1 MELSEV
7 MRTMSGVRRYLR
19 EDVADEVIYA
29 ALDDA
34 RFAPSGGNRQPW
46 RVVVIR
52 NLDLRKKVSEVS
64 SREWRVY
71 TAKWYPSP
79 EEITEDQAKKLKEGT
94 DYHANMH
101 QAPVHLFV
109 WTDLGSLA
117 LTDRNLDRVSFVGGG
132 SVYPFVQ
139 NLQLALSSRGVGSRI
154 TALAIPAEAE
164 WAELMSVPEGYG
176 LAAVMTI
183 GYPEWRA
190 TRLSRN
196 PVEELCPKRVFR
208 GTTTHHFSLGGDN
221 RMDVMKEWPADQ
233 WPGHSGNW
241 NRWPNDLGTLNLL
254 TSEAILRGAAAVR
267 SGKTLPLSRPLDLE
281 ETARRFTTPFVVHE
295 IIKADEGGFEEGDL
309 TQSSAD
315 RLSTRVHGMTHTHI
329 DALAHMGYRGRTFNG
344 YYFPDVVTM
353 SEGVK
358 NTEMDITPMAAVATR
373 ALFIDIARRRGVD
386 ALTPGDSVM
395 PEELEFA
402 LDRIEPG
409 DAAVIRIGGTIRVGK
424 AAADKSEH
432 GTWHHG
438 TWAGLDTDCV
448 DVLAARDVS
457 LIATDSPGDTFPHRH
472 EGYCRSPGA
481 CLGGGVL
488 RDAPHPQHGSRGLG
502 RRMRRLRPGH
512 LPPGG
517 GSAQPPQG
525 DGVAR
530 YNRWRCSDVVGS
542 RLHPDRPRADRTGAG
557 GHLSHS

>member
-1 MELSEV
+1 
-7 MRTMSGVRRYLR
+7 
-19 EDVADEVIYA
+19 
-29 ALDDA
+29 
-34 RFAPSGGNRQPW
+34 
-46 RVVVIR
+46 
-52 NLDLRKKVSEVS
+52 
-64 SREWRVY
+64 
-71 TAKWYPSP
+71 
-79 EEITEDQAKKLKEGT
+79 
-94 DYHANMH
+94 
-101 QAPVHLFV
+101 
-109 WTDLGSLA
+109 
-117 LTDRNLDRVSFVGGG
+117 
-132 SVYPFVQ
+132 
-139 NLQLALSSRGVGSRI
+139 
-154 TALAIPAEAE
+154 
-164 WAELMSVPEGYG
+164 
-176 LAAVMTI
+176 
-183 GYPEWRA
+183 
-190 TRLSRN
+190 
-196 PVEELCPKRVFR
+196 
-208 GTTTHHFSLGGDN
+208 
-221 RMDVMKEWPADQ
+221 MDVMKEWPADQ

-472 EGYCRSPGA
+472 EGYCRSPVHVLAEVFYGMPLIHNMDLEALGA
-481 CLGGGVL
+481 ECADSGQDTFLLAVGPLNLPKGTGSLVTPVAVL
-488 RDAPHPQHGSRGLG
+488 
-502 RRMRRLRPGH
+502 
-512 LPPGG
+512 
-517 GSAQPPQG
+517 
-525 DGVAR
+525 
-530 YNRWRCSDVVGS
+530 
-542 RLHPDRPRADRTGAG
+542 
-557 GHLSHS
+557 